1 MIAVRSIAW
10 KTFPLWMLV
19 LGGLGALGVLLASQ
33 VRLKGAGTPAAPTVV
48 DGDVIVTGFRLATLS
63 DGEPEWEISAARA
76 RLFESTHQAVL
87 DQARGS
93 VRMKDGAL
101 TQFEGA
107 TAVFDTASRDF
118 ELDGATGDAVLRL
131 PNGYV
136 IRAKRLRWIQARGEL
151 VSDDAVSV
159 IGSRVS
165 FHGVGLLVRPSSQE
179 FTILTNARADV
190 VS

>member
-1 MIAVRSIAW
+1 
-10 KTFPLWMLV
+10 MLA
-19 LGGLGALGVLLASQ
+19 LGGVGALGVLLASQ
-33 VRLKGAGTPAAPTVV
+33 VRLKGAGSPAAPTVV

-63 DGEPEWEISAARA
+63 DGKPEWEVSAARA
-76 RLFESTHQAVL
+76 RLFESRHQAVL
-87 DQARGS
+87 DQVRGS

-101 TQFEGA
+101 AQFEGA
-107 TAVFDTASRDF
+107 TAVLDTASRDF
-118 ELDGATGDAVLRL
+118 ELYGAAGDAVLSL

-136 IRAKRLRWIQARGEL
+136 IRTKRLRWIQARGEL

-179 FTILTNARADV
+179 FTILSDARADV

>member
-1 MIAVRSIAW
+1 MAVRSIAW

-63 DGEPEWEISAARA
+63 DGKLEWEVEAARA

-93 VRMKDGAL
+93 IRMQDGAL

-107 TAVFDTASRDF
+107 TAVFDTVSRDF
-118 ELDGATGDAVLRL
+118 ELDGAAGDAVLTL

-179 FTILTNARADV
+179 LTILSNARADV